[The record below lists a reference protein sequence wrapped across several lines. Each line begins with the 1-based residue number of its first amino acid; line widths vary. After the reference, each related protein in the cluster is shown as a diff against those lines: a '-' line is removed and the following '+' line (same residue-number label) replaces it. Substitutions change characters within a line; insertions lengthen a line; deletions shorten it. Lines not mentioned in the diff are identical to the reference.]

1 MQTLSTNIQYI
12 DVGPRVGLDVTGN
25 RKTGRRKVGGWG
37 MEFLIGVC
45 MSVPRLRFPLSN
57 PRAIAPGR
65 CGKKK
70 KKKSKLQHGT
80 EKRELSAPWSPLR
93 LSSVDCPR
101 RPQNFLGGSSV
112 NYLHGLCQLWTT
124 VARAID
130 KRSLLFPYN
139 PRRSPPGL
147 PTGSQVPILPHV
159 PHLTGLTSPVDTTAS
174 ALHPPSFP

>member
-1 MQTLSTNIQYI
+1 MPLAEIQNGLVLCLGIIVLLQETNKVPVPMQTLSTNIQYI

-70 KKKSKLQHGT
+70 TGKKKNKQI
-80 EKRELSAPWSPLR
+80 AAW
-93 LSSVDCPR
+93 
-101 RPQNFLGGSSV
+101 N
-112 NYLHGLCQLWTT
+112 
-124 VARAID
+124 
-130 KRSLLFPYN
+130 
-139 PRRSPPGL
+139 
-147 PTGSQVPILPHV
+147 
-159 PHLTGLTSPVDTTAS
+159 
-174 ALHPPSFP
+174 